1 MELEGHR
8 STLGSA
14 GAHQDGHGVKMAVV
28 VIEQASQEVAAA
40 VAADAVAERRLGYVQ

>member
-1 MELEGHR
+1 M
-8 STLGSA
+8 GSA

-40 VAADAVAERRLGYVQ
+40 VAADAVADAVAERRLGYVQ